1 MSEGQERTPET
12 ELNVRRTDLRAPKIE
27 IDSIIKIYKRGHIE
41 VAALR
46 GLSCKFYPGEIT
58 VIVGPSGCGKTTLL
72 NLIGGLDRP
81 NSGKIFVNGE
91 NICGYSDKMLEKYRR
106 KKVGYVFQFMNLIPE
121 LNALE
126 NTELPLLLMGVPA
139 KERNERVEELLKLV
153 NIFDRAKHKP
163 DELSGGE
170 QQRVAIAAAL
180 ANNPEVI
187 LCDEPTGELDS
198 DSKIMI
204 MEFLKG
210 VIKKYP
216 NKSIIVVTHDT
227 ELKKIAD
234 RLYYIRDGNISH
246 ELKKVD
252 LQKQIERSDRIGE
265 DKAIISEKFLREL
278 RELQFLITNKI
289 DKLEKEYK

>member
-1 MSEGQERTPET
+1 MQ
-12 ELNVRRTDLRAPKIE
+12 AKID
-27 IDSIIKIYKRGHIE
+27 IVIKIYKRGHIE

-91 NICGYSDKMLEKYRR
+91 NICSYTDKMLEKYRR
-106 KKVGYVFQFMNLIPE
+106 NKVGYVFQFMNLIPE
-121 LNALE
+121 LNAVE
-126 NTELPLLLMGVPA
+126 NVGLPLLLMGTPS
-139 KERNERVEELLKLV
+139 KERNERVEHLLKLV
-153 NIFDRAKHKP
+153 GLSERGKHKP

-180 ANNPEVI
+180 ANNPEII

-204 MEFLKG
+204 MEFLRN
-210 VIKKYP
+210 VMNEYP
-216 NKSIIVVTHDT
+216 NKTMIVVTHDT
-227 ELKKIAD
+227 ELKRVAD

-246 ELKKVD
+246 ELKKEE
-252 LQKQIERSDRIGE
+252 LQKQIKRTDAIGE
-265 DKAIISEKFLREL
+265 DKVIISEKFIREL
-278 RELQFLITNKI
+278 RELQFMIKNKI
-289 DKLEKEYK
+289 DRLEKEYK

>member
-1 MSEGQERTPET
+1 MQ
-12 ELNVRRTDLRAPKIE
+12 AKID
-27 IDSIIKIYKRGHIE
+27 IVIKIYKRGHIE

-91 NICGYSDKMLEKYRR
+91 NICSYTDKMLEKYRR
-106 KKVGYVFQFMNLIPE
+106 NKVGYVFQFMNLIPE
-121 LNALE
+121 LNAVE
-126 NTELPLLLMGVPA
+126 NVGLPLLLMGTPS
-139 KERNERVEELLKLV
+139 KERNERVEYLLKLV
-153 NIFDRAKHKP
+153 GLSERGKHKP

-180 ANNPEVI
+180 ANNPEII
-187 LCDEPTGELDS
+187 LCDESTGELDS

-204 MEFLKG
+204 MEFLRN
-210 VIKKYP
+210 VMNEYP
-216 NKSIIVVTHDT
+216 NKTMIVVTHDT
-227 ELKKIAD
+227 ELKRVAD

-246 ELKKVD
+246 ELKKEE
-252 LQKQIERSDRIGE
+252 LQKQIKRTDAIGE
-265 DKAIISEKFLREL
+265 DKVIISEKFIREL
-278 RELQFLITNKI
+278 RELQFMIKNKI
-289 DKLEKEYK
+289 DRLEKEYK

>member
-1 MSEGQERTPET
+1 MQ
-12 ELNVRRTDLRAPKIE
+12 AKID
-27 IDSIIKIYKRGHIE
+27 IVIKIYKRGHIE

-91 NICGYSDKMLEKYRR
+91 NICSYTDKMLEKYRR
-106 KKVGYVFQFMNLIPE
+106 NKVGYVFQFMNLIPE
-121 LNALE
+121 LNAVE
-126 NTELPLLLMGVPA
+126 NVGLPLLLMGTPS
-139 KERNERVEELLKLV
+139 KERNERVEYLLKLV
-153 NIFDRAKHKP
+153 GLSERGKHKP

-180 ANNPEVI
+180 ANNPEII

-204 MEFLKG
+204 MEFLRN
-210 VIKKYP
+210 VMNEYP
-216 NKSIIVVTHDT
+216 NKTMIVVTHDT
-227 ELKKIAD
+227 ELKRVAD

-246 ELKKVD
+246 ELKKEE
-252 LQKQIERSDRIGE
+252 LQKQIERTDKIGE
-265 DKAIISEKFLREL
+265 DKVIISEKFIREL
-278 RELQFLITNKI
+278 RELQFMIKNKI
-289 DKLEKEYK
+289 DRLEKEYK

>member
-1 MSEGQERTPET
+1 MSEGQVRIPET
-12 ELNVRRTDLRAPKIE
+12 ELNIPADLRAPKIE
-27 IDSIIKIYKRGHIE
+27 IDSVIKIYKRGHIE

-91 NICGYSDKMLEKYRR
+91 NICSYTDKMLEKYRR
-106 KKVGYVFQFMNLIPE
+106 NKVGYVFQFMNLIPE
-121 LNALE
+121 LNAVE
-126 NTELPLLLMGVPA
+126 NVGLPLLLMGTPS
-139 KERNERVEELLKLV
+139 KERNERVEHLLKLV
-153 NIFDRAKHKP
+153 CLSERGKHKP

-204 MEFLKG
+204 MEFLRN
-210 VIKKYP
+210 VMNEYP
-216 NKSIIVVTHDT
+216 NKTMIVVTHDT
-227 ELKKIAD
+227 ELKRVAD

-246 ELKKVD
+246 ELKKEE
-252 LQKQIERSDRIGE
+252 LQKQIKRTDAIGE
-265 DKAIISEKFLREL
+265 DKVIISEKFIREL
-278 RELQFLITNKI
+278 RELQFMIKNKI
-289 DKLEKEYK
+289 DRLEKEYK

>member
-1 MSEGQERTPET
+1 MSKGLDRIPEK
-12 ELNVRRTDLRAPKIE
+12 ELAISTDIGAPKIE
-27 IDSIIKIYKRGHIE
+27 IDSVIKIYKRGHIE

-46 GLSCKFYPGEIT
+46 GLSCKFYAGEIA

-91 NICGYSDKMLEKYRR
+91 NICGYTDKMLEKYRR
-106 KKVGYVFQFMNLIPE
+106 VNIGYVFQFMNLIPE
-121 LNALE
+121 LNAVE
-126 NTELPLLLMGVPA
+126 NIGLPLLLMGTPSR
-139 KERNERVEELLKLV
+139 ERDERVETLLKLV
-153 NIFDRAKHKP
+153 GLSDREKHKP

-204 MEFLKG
+204 MEFLRD
-210 VIKKYP
+210 VIKEYP
-216 NKSIIVVTHDT
+216 NKTIIVVTNDT

-246 ELKKVD
+246 ELKKEE
-252 LQKQIERSDRIGE
+252 LQKQIERTDKIGE
-265 DKAIISEKFLREL
+265 DKVIISEKFLREL
-278 RELQFLITNKI
+278 RELQFMIKNKI
-289 DKLEKEYK
+289 DKLENEYK